1 MVVCTN
7 CGERNPEHARFC
19 LACGSPLPAHPSSG
33 ARRVVTVLF
42 CDLVGSTAM
51 VTTLDPESMRSIL
64 DRYFEML
71 STIIAAHGGRVEKF
85 IGDAVLAVFGLPRVH
100 EDDPL
105 RAARAAVAIRDAM
118 SELSKELERES
129 GVSLHTRIGVH
140 TGEVVTGDP
149 EAEAISITGGPV
161 NLAARLE
168 QVAEPGE
175 IVIGADT
182 YRLVQDAVAA
192 EEMIPVALKGF
203 AEPVDAF
210 RLLGVVPGAGETAV
224 FQDLKFTAQTVDE
237 RRVRELLVQRL
248 K

>member
-1 MVVCTN
+1 MIVCTT

-42 CDLVGSTAM
+42 CDLVGSTEMA
-51 VTTLDPESMRSIL
+51 TTLDPESMRSIL
-64 DRYFEML
+64 DRYFGL
-71 STIIAAHGGRVEKF
+71 VTTIVTAHGGRVEKF
-85 IGDAVLAVFGLPRVH
+85 VGDAVLAVFGLPRVH

-105 RAARAAVAIRDAM
+105 RAARAAVAIRDAAG
-118 SELSKELERES
+118 ELSKELERDG
-129 GVSLHTRIGVH
+129 GVTLRTRIGLH

-168 QVAEPGE
+168 QTAAPGE
-175 IVIGADT
+175 IVLGDDT

-192 EEMIPVALKGF
+192 EEMTPVQLKGF
-203 AEPVDAF
+203 PEPVGAF
-210 RLLGVVPGAGETAV
+210 RLLGVVPGALGHARR
-224 FQDLKFTAQTVDE
+224 FDPPIVDRDAE
-237 RRVRELLVQRL
+237 RALLSE
-248 K
+248 